1 MNKRKE
7 FYNPELET
15 TENYDEV
22 WKLEVIKVKD
32 ESDLVVMNH
41 YWQDKDGE
49 LWGDF
54 NNPMEN
60 VKRGLDAYRKRKGYM
75 TPDEIRNL
83 RNQLNMLVK
92 EFAYFVNKNNA
103 DDLVKELGFGEVV
116 DLNKEGKDDD

>member
-60 VKRGLDAYRKRKGYM
+60 VKRGFDAYRKRKGYM

-83 RNQLNMLVK
+83 QNQLNMSVK
-92 EFAYFVNKNNA
+92 EFAYFVDKTNA
-103 DDLVKELGFGEVV
+103 DSLVKELGFGEVV
-116 DLNKEGKDDD
+116 DLNEEV

>member
-22 WKLEVIKVKD
+22 WKLEAIKVKD

-54 NNPMEN
+54 NNPIEN
-60 VKRGLDAYRKRKGYM
+60 VKRGFDAYRKRKGYM
-75 TPDEIRNL
+75 TPDGIRSL
-83 RNQLNMLVK
+83 RNQLNMSVK
-92 EFAYFVNKNNA
+92 EFAYFVDKTNA
-103 DDLVKELGFGEVV
+103 DSLVKELGFGEVV
-116 DLNKEGKDDD
+116 DLNKEGKTDD

>member
-60 VKRGLDAYRKRKGYM
+60 VKRGFDAYRKRKGYM

-83 RNQLNMLVK
+83 RNQLNMSVK
-92 EFAYFVNKNNA
+92 EFAYFVDKTNA
-103 DDLVKELGFGEVV
+103 DSLVKELGFGEVV
-116 DLNKEGKDDD
+116 DLNKEGKTDD

>member
-7 FYNPELET
+7 FYNPELGT
-15 TENYDEV
+15 IENYDEV

-60 VKRGLDAYRKRKGYM
+60 VKRGFDAYRKRKGYM

-83 RNQLNMLVK
+83 RNQLNMSVK
-92 EFAYFVNKNNA
+92 EFAYFVDKTNA
-103 DDLVKELGFGEVV
+103 DSLVKELGFGEVV
-116 DLNKEGKDDD
+116 DLNKEGKTDD